1 MGLTRPVNALMICAA
16 FVFIGALV
24 MGVVDMQT

>member
-1 MGLTRPVNALMICAA
+1 MGLTRPVYALMICAA

-24 MGVVDMQT
+24 MGVLP